1 MGVCAVADLGDGAGD
16 RTAFTCFRSGGGGTT
31 RRAGPGRA
39 AGGVWRLDWVQ
50 PDGVLSLP
58 GEARLGSAGGEESS
72 RAEGSSREAAWP
84 GTPRA
89 REAALVEEP
98 FESPPPPS
106 RTAAAAGR
114 EAGREGAGRAN
125 FKPPARPLLPAPQ
138 NRLVHSAGRG
148 PFPDGPPYLPSCSLR
163 SVPRRQPFPA
173 HSQAPGFRARTL
185 GGTQSPP
192 GVPRQPGSTKW

>member
-1 MGVCAVADLGDGAGD
+1 MGPRGG
-16 RTAFTCFRSGGGGTT
+16 RTRGGPLEVSRGWIG
-31 RRAGPGRA
+31 
-39 AGGVWRLDWVQ
+39 
-50 PDGVLSLP
+50 
-58 GEARLGSAGGEESS
+58 SS
-72 RAEGSSREAAWP
+72 RTECCPCLVRPGWGVPVEKSLHGLKGSSREAAWP

-106 RTAAAAGR
+106 RTAATAGR

-125 FKPPARPLLPAPQ
+125 FKPPARPRLPAPQ